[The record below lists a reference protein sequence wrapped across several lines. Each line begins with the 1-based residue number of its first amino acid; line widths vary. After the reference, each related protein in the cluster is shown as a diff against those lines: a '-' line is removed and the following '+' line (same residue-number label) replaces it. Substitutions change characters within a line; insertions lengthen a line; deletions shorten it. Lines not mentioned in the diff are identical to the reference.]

1 MKLLVVLILA
11 QIILSHS
18 LPTPS
23 RQPDSEK
30 SLIRRIRS
38 NESNPPPTKGG
49 RIVKVFGYAIRI
61 PPIVVS
67 VFTSIKN
74 FFVGPSG
81 VITKIK
87 DFLQGHSTV
96 SANFFGRKIDFQA
109 NVPLSKE
116 DVEKSINSFLHKLRT
131 DPMTRV
137 LFVMYLNVVVVIVV
151 FLALLAKHT
160 QISLQLMRQKKGLSS
175 SPSVPTK
182 TRAKGEKT
190 PIVVGHPPDTPKLN
204 TSIDS
209 DGPVLPETTMS
220 GERTDDWDSKASPT
234 LVNVSKPETR
244 LSQPMRRLIKDLSA
258 LSESSTQDSDSTD
271 GSDIT
276 RYPFPNESN
285 INSGLEAQPS
295 SARTSN
301 YFTAMSA
308 LETTGLSYV
317 NASQFIPTLPES
329 ELDAELDVSGSD
341 PPLPAP

>member
-1 MKLLVVLILA
+1 MKLLVVLILS

-18 LPTPS
+18 LPTPNNLS
-23 RQPDSEK
+23 DSEK

-38 NESNPPPTKGG
+38 NESNPPPSKGG
-49 RIVKVFGYAIRI
+49 RIVKVFAYAIRI

-67 VFTSIKN
+67 VITSIKN

-160 QISLQLMRQKKGLSS
+160 QISLQLMRQKKGLTN
-175 SPSVPTK
+175 SPQIPTK
-182 TRAKGEKT
+182 TRVKGEKT
-190 PIVVGHPPDTPKLN
+190 PIVIGHPETPKLN

-209 DGPVLPETTMS
+209 DGPVLPETTLS

-244 LSQPMRRLIKDLSA
+244 LSQPMRRLINDLSA

-285 INSGLEAQPS
+285 INSALEAQPS

-329 ELDAELDVSGSD
+329 EQDAELDVSGSD